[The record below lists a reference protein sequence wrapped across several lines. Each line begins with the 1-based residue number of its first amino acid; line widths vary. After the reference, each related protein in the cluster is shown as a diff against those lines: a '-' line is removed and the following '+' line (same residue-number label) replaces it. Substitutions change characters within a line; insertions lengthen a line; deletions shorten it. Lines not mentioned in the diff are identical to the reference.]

1 MLSAKRLLGAT
12 VFLTLISFMLPAQAF
27 NRSDLNRL
35 LETGQCRRCDLRDAD
50 LERVNLSRADLRSAN
65 LEGANLSRTNL
76 SSANLQNA
84 NLKQANLRQAN
95 LRNARLED
103 ANLERAN
110 LQNADLRDANLEDAN
125 LERAN
130 LQDADLRNANLEDA
144 RLRNADLRNADL
156 RNADLDDADLRDANL
171 GGTILEN
178 NNRNQQTRDQRNR
191 DQQSRDQ
198 RTGSGDPL
206 YDSSRNTDP
215 RHNRTSRNQT
225 TNPADITRVE
235 FYSRNNN
242 PVRILLRSDEGERS
256 LSFGGNLTQ
265 TMVSLPRRRYELRF
279 QNSDGRTW
287 RSGTLDL
294 RNSRTNQIRI
304 FFDNNRNAVEV
315 QNDPRAWNAN

>member
-50 LERVNLSRADLRSAN
+50 LERVNLSRADLRNAN
-65 LEGANLSRTNL
+65 LEGANLSITNL
-76 SSANLQNA
+76 SSANLQDA
-84 NLKQANLRQAN
+84 NLKRANLRQASLRSAN
-95 LRNARLED
+95 LEE

-144 RLRNADLRNADL
+144 RLRNANLRNADL
-156 RNADLDDADLRDANL
+156 RDADLDDADLRDANIA
-171 GGTILEN
+171 GTLLDQ
-178 NNRNQQTRDQRNR
+178 NRNRQTRDDWER
-191 DQQSRDQ
+191 DRENRDQ
-198 RTGSGDPL
+198 RTRSSDPL
-206 YDSSRNTDP
+206 YDSWRNTDP
-215 RHNRTSRNQT
+215 RHNRQTGNQGMNST
-225 TNPADITRVE
+225 DITRVE

-242 PVRILLRSDEGERS
+242 PVRILLRSDEGERT

-265 TMVSLPRRRYELRF
+265 TILSLPRRRYELRF